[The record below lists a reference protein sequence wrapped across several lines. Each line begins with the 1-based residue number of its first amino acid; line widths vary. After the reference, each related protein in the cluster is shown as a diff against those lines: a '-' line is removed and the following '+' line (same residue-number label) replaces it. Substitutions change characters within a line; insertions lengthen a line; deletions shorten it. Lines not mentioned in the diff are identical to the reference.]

1 MALGSGG
8 LTGVGLGEGGSE
20 NGFICLPVIQ
30 TFIFSIIGEELG
42 FIGAVLVVLLI
53 AFIVWRGIMI
63 AVKAP
68 DMYTSL
74 LALGLISSI
83 AIQSI
88 INLGVVTGLLP
99 VTGVTLPFVSY
110 GGTSLVVSLGMI
122 GILLNISCYT
132 EK

>member
-1 MALGSGG
+1 
-8 LTGVGLGEGGSE
+8 
-20 NGFICLPVIQ
+20 
-30 TFIFSIIGEELG
+30 
-42 FIGAVLVVLLI
+42 
-53 AFIVWRGIMI
+53 MI

-74 LALGLISSI
+74 LALGIISSI

-110 GGTSLVVSLGMI
+110 GGTSLVVSMGMI
-122 GILLNISCYT
+122 GILLNISCYN